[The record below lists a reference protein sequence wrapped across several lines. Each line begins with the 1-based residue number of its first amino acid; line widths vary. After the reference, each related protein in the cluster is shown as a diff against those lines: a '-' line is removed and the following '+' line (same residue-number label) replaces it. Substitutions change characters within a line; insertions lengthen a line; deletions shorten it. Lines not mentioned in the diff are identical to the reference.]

1 MTSLAVQAGPFRF
14 LAVLEEARCPRT
26 CAAIREA
33 LPFDGRVIHSRWSGE
48 ALWSPLGDL
57 DLGVPWEDATSY
69 PTPGQFLLHP
79 GGPGSLSETEILL
92 PYGACRFASKA
103 GQLAG
108 NPFATIVSGLD
119 RLVELGRMALREG
132 AQTLRMELIETV

>member
-1 MTSLAVQAGPFRF
+1 MTSLAIHAGPFRF

-26 CAAIREA
+26 CTVIREA
-33 LPFDGRVIHSRWSGE
+33 LPFDGRIIHSRWSGE

-57 DLGVPWEDATSY
+57 DLGVPWEDATSH
-69 PTPGQFLLHP
+69 PAPGQFLLYP

-92 PYGACRFASKA
+92 PYGPCRFASKA

-108 NPFATIVSGLD
+108 NHFASIVSGLD
-119 RLVELGRMALREG
+119 RLAELGRMTLWEG
-132 AQTLRMELIETV
+132 AQGLRMELIEDI